1 MGRIDRCAGILC
13 LAALAGGLAAGA
25 ALAQAAGEEAE
36 DERVR
41 EVLEQRRERLEA
53 LTQSDGWL
61 TLAGLFWLEKE
72 ASTCGSDPE
81 SDVVLPAP
89 APARAGVLSQTA
101 DGIELTL
108 EPGVA
113 ATVDGKPVRRVLLA
127 TDATGQPTKVELGTV
142 SFYLIDRDGRIGA
155 RVKDREHPNR
165 RHFRGLDH
173 YPIDLRW
180 RVTAR
185 FEPYDPPKT
194 VPIPTVLGTISEQPS
209 PGAVVFRVA
218 ARDHRLDA
226 LPGGDDGEL
235 FLVFGD
241 KTNGKETYGGGRF
254 LSAPAPDADGAVVL
268 DFNQAYNPPCA
279 FTPFATCPLPPL
291 QNKLGLAIRAGEQK
305 YAGGDH

>member
-1 MGRIDRCAGILC
+1 MGRTERRVGFLC
-13 LAALAGGLAAGA
+13 LAALAGWLAAGGA
-25 ALAQAAGEEAE
+25 SAQATGETVE

-41 EVLEQRRERLEA
+41 EVLEQRRERLED
-53 LTQSDGWL
+53 LTKSDGWL
-61 TLAGLFWLEKE
+61 TLAGLYWLEKE
-72 ASTCGSDPE
+72 ESTCGSDPG

-89 APARAGVLSQTA
+89 APARAGVLRQTA
-101 DGIELTL
+101 EGLELTL

-113 ATVDGKPVRRVLLA
+113 ATVDGTPVRRVLLA
-127 TDATGQPTKVELGTV
+127 TDATGEPTIVELGTV
-142 SFYLIDRDGRIGA
+142 SFYLIDRDGRVGA

-165 RHFRGLDH
+165 RDFRGLDH
-173 YPIDLRW
+173 YPIDPRW
-180 RVTAR
+180 RLEAR
-185 FEPYDPPKT
+185 FKPYDPPKT
-194 VPIPTVLGTISEQPS
+194 VPVPTVLGTISEQPS

-226 LPGGDDGEL
+226 LPGGDGEL

-241 KTNGKETYGGGRF
+241 KTNGKQTYGGGRF
-254 LSAPAPDADGAVVL
+254 VYAAVPDADGVVVL